1 MNIYIMVDI
10 EGISGIYTREQTKKD
25 GLYFEEGRD
34 YITAEVNA
42 CAEACL
48 EAGVERV
55 YVRDAH
61 NNGSFIRW
69 ERLSPAV
76 DRIVKGGAGYLVRF
90 ADLSDCDG
98 VILLGYHAMA
108 GVAEAVISHTMDLD
122 NHYYVNGVEFG
133 EIAIDAAL
141 ATEQYGKPILM
152 VSGDDKACAEAE
164 RFLPWVTTCPV
175 KRGLD
180 FDKAV
185 LLSPARAH
193 ALIREKTIEAIGR
206 LGEARLFPLTAPV
219 TVEQTVPESPR
230 RRGVGSTLTE
240 ALLNRKRIEE
250 PINQKGE
257 PQ

>member
-42 CAEACL
+42 CAEACR
-48 EAGVERV
+48 EAGAERV

-69 ERLSPAV
+69 EKLSPAV
-76 DRIVKGGAGYLVRF
+76 HSIVKGGAGYRVRF
-90 ADLSDCDG
+90 TGLDDCDG
-98 VILLGYHAMA
+98 VILLGYHAMT
-108 GVAEAVISHTMDLD
+108 GTPEAVIAHTMDLD

-141 ATEQYGKPILM
+141 ATEQYGKPIIM
-152 VSGDDKACAEAE
+152 VAGDDKACAEAKH
-164 RFLPWVTTCPV
+164 FLPGVTTCPV

-185 LLSPARAH
+185 LLSPAKARA
-193 ALIREKTIEAIGR
+193 LLREKTIEAIRNMGN
-206 LGEARLFPLTAPV
+206 ATLFPLSSPV
-219 TVEQTVPESPR
+219 TVEQTIPEHPR
-230 RRGVGSTLTE
+230 RRGVGKTLTD
-240 ALLNRKRIEE
+240 ALLARKAIE
-250 PINQKGE
+250 
-257 PQ
+257 

>member
-34 YITAEVNA
+34 YLTAEVNA

-48 EAGVERV
+48 EAGADKV

-61 NNGSFIRW
+61 NNGTFIRW
-69 ERLSPAV
+69 GELSPAV
-76 DRIVKGGAGYLVRF
+76 DQIVKGGAGYRVRF
-90 ADLSDCDG
+90 TGLDDCDG
-98 VILLGYHAMA
+98 VILLGYHAMT
-108 GVAEAVISHTMDLD
+108 GTPEAVIAHTMDLD

-141 ATEQYGKPILM
+141 STEQYGKPIIM
-152 VSGDDKACAEAE
+152 VSGDDKACAEAKL
-164 RFLPWVTTCPV
+164 FLPWVTTCEV

-185 LLSPARAH
+185 LLSPARAR
-193 ALIREKTIEAIGR
+193 ALMRERTIEAIEN
-206 LGEARLFPLTAPV
+206 LKNAKLFPLTAPV
-219 TVEQTVPESPR
+219 TVEQTIPERPR
-230 RRGVGSTLTE
+230 YRGVGDSLTD
-240 ALLNRKRIEE
+240 ALLARTAI
-250 PINQKGE
+250 Q
-257 PQ
+257 

>member
-42 CAEACL
+42 CAEACK
-48 EAGVERV
+48 EAGAERV

-69 ERLSPAV
+69 EDLSPAV
-76 DRIVKGGAGYLVRF
+76 DKIVKGGAGYRVRF
-90 ADLSDCDG
+90 TGLDDCDG

-108 GVAEAVISHTMDLD
+108 GTPEAVIAHTMDLD

-141 ATEQYGKPILM
+141 STEQYGKPIIM
-152 VSGDDKACAEAE
+152 VAGDDKTCAEAKH
-164 RFLPWVTTCPV
+164 FLPNVTTCEV

-185 LLSPARAH
+185 LLSPTRARA
-193 ALIREKTIEAIGR
+193 LLREKTIEAIKNIKNTT
-206 LGEARLFPLTAPV
+206 LYPLTSPV
-219 TVEQTVPESPR
+219 TVEQTIPEKPR
-230 RRGVGSTLTE
+230 RRGVGDTLTD
-240 ALLNRKRIEE
+240 ALLARKDIE
-250 PINQKGE
+250 
-257 PQ
+257 